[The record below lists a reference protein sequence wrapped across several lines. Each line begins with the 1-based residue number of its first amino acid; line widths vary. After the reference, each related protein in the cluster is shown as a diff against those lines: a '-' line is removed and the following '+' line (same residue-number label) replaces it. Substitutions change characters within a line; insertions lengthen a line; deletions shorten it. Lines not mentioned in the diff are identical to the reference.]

1 MVDKALKIFSAF
13 KEYIS
18 SRKFLIRFFWL
29 LIFIVAIEA
38 SFAHYYQI
46 DGDTSEW
53 FSDTIFINRFMP
65 WSYNVG
71 RNMRFLPF
79 QMLDYN
85 LVLLLPSFISRYWA
99 VYTFLFFKFLFL
111 LFVIYKFVKFVAS
124 YYNEKFD
131 FFIFSFLIFVI
142 SGFKS
147 FFELAREPVYSEL
160 IISIFFLIFYYLY
173 MKGLSTGKVKYY
185 LFATPFMIWTTY
197 CKETVFSLFWFIVLV
212 QELFKRKELTK
223 KDHLFH
229 LIMFLNGIIFLSLYY
244 FIVVR
249 GYSDEIYGNVT
260 TLTPFVKLIK
270 TVFKIFGNGLF
281 LVGLVPLW
289 ILNVKSLFKKDKYF
303 LLHVLSLVGAV
314 YAFEFMFILRIPEW
328 GFWYYVFSLIMT
340 LPMIYIL
347 SFECLKW
354 KHLKVIVTCLIVFG
368 TFTKVRR
375 VLRYRKRLHIEK
387 IYRAQMDFLLPYVKK
402 AGNKI
407 CYVDNSV
414 WLLNDLERI
423 FKAELRTE
431 KPVMQLIKSK
441 EKGKFEKCIVIM
453 FFKKTGRDLFRYFIF
468 NPKYEYMSFKGGRFD
483 TFIRK

>member
-38 SFAHYYQI
+38 SFAHYYQV

-111 LFVIYKFVKFVAS
+111 LFVIYKFVKFVTS

-229 LIMFLNGIIFLSLYY
+229 LIMFLNGIVFLSLYY

-249 GYSDEIYGNVT
+249 GYSEQPYGGINSIT
-260 TLTPFVKLIK
+260 SWTLYSFWESFIKILKTGQYLYFLIPLY
-270 TVFKIFGNGLF
+270 FYNFYKI
-281 LVGLVPLW
+281 
-289 ILNVKSLFKKDKYF
+289 FKKDKFYY
-303 LLHVLSLVGAV
+303 LYLLSLCGGG
-314 YAFEFMFILRIPEW
+314 MR
-328 GFWYYVFSLIMT
+328 
-340 LPMIYIL
+340 
-347 SFECLKW
+347 LK
-354 KHLKVIVTCLIVFG
+354 I
-368 TFTKVRR
+368 
-375 VLRYRKRLHIEK
+375 
-387 IYRAQMDFLLPYVKK
+387 
-402 AGNKI
+402 
-407 CYVDNSV
+407 
-414 WLLNDLERI
+414 
-423 FKAELRTE
+423 
-431 KPVMQLIKSK
+431 
-441 EKGKFEKCIVIM
+441 
-453 FFKKTGRDLFRYFIF
+453 
-468 NPKYEYMSFKGGRFD
+468 
-483 TFIRK
+483 